1 MHIANYSGGLNFKGV
16 MVPSWAPAFSAFGC
30 TCADYTHR
38 YDKSLLFVIPPGAD
52 APTKQY
58 LGGVLNG
65 VWKELK
71 DRAVSDF
78 SSEGFE
84 EKDIIYKPY
93 LRMMYT
99 GQLDAL
105 EVSSPSME
113 ITQAEQVDALINNFE
128 NLYEKVYARAAKF
141 VEAGYQATEVVLLA
155 SVDTMKP
162 RLSKRKLHR
171 SKPAKGSF
179 KGKRDVYWKGHW
191 KPFDTWEMD
200 KLLPGN
206 TVEGPA
212 IIEHPATTYVIPPQC
227 RTRLDEYQI
236 FWLER

>member
-1 MHIANYSGGLNFKGV
+1 

-58 LGGVLNG
+58 LGGVLTG
-65 VWKELK
+65 IWKELK
-71 DRAVSDF
+71 ERTVKEFTD
-78 SSEGFE
+78 EGFKE
-84 EKDIIYKPY
+84 DEIIYKPY

-105 EVSSPSME
+105 EIPSPSLS
-113 ITQAEQVDALINNFE
+113 ITEPGQLDAIIKNFE
-128 NLYEKVYARAAKF
+128 DLYEKVYARAAKF
-141 VEAGYQATEVVLLA
+141 LEAGYQATEVVLLA
-155 SVDTMKP
+155 SVKTMKP
-162 RLSKRKLHR
+162 KLAKRKLQK
-171 SKPAKGSF
+171 SKASKDAF
-179 KGKRDVYWKGHW
+179 KAKRDVYWKGHW

-200 KLLPGN
+200 NLLPGN
-206 TVEGPA
+206 VIEGPA
-212 IIEHPATTYVIPPQC
+212 IIEHPATTFVIPPEY

-236 FWLER
+236 FWLEK